1 MKNNGNFKNAGS
13 SRAKTWRN
21 ILLILGAVALIASY
35 IADIRDPH
43 PGTETQDNRPFV
55 EQALKD
61 GFQTLHARVLVW
73 LTAIPFTLKMTKE
86 KKLELGFLASTLR
99 RANKLTEIK
108 CGTSKTQSEGR

>member
-43 PGTETQDNRPFV
+43 PGMETQDNRPFV

-61 GFQTLHARVLVW
+61 GFQTLHARVTRV
-73 LTAIPFTLKMTKE
+73 ADGDTLKMTKE
-86 KKLELGFLASTLR
+86 KKLELGCLASTPR
-99 RANKLTEIK
+99 RANQLTEFKVRNI
-108 CGTSKTQSEGR
+108 